1 MVARG
6 LRMNAPALV
15 QQGLATQADIQA
27 FRRLLLERSGLN
39 LTEDKDYLLTSRLAP
54 IVREEGLPSLERL
67 FAIVRADPFG
77 RLAQKCIDALAT
89 HESFFFRDATPFDQM
104 RDVLLPRLIAARG
117 QARKLRL
124 WSAACSSGQE
134 PYSLAMLVL
143 EERARMPDWSIEIVA
158 TDMSEPILERARTAV
173 YSDFEV
179 NRGLSSDRRSRWL
192 RPDPKGWRI
201 ADEVRSLVR
210 FQRHNLLDGV
220 SGMGRFDL
228 IFCRNVLIYFDQ
240 DRKAASLR
248 QIAGALEPDG
258 ALVLGSAETVVGL
271 DSAFAPR
278 PGLRGVFGLN

>member
-15 QQGLATQADIQA
+15 QQGLAAQADIQA

-117 QARKLRL
+117 QVRKLRL